1 MLWFVETYQN
11 IVYTINAY
19 LGIDITLFTDF
30 QKLVIKTIMLQ
41 PIIIT
46 NF

>member
-30 QKLVIKTIMLQ
+30 QKLVIIIGCNIMVL
-41 PIIIT
+41 IT